1 MVKIREDFKYKK
13 IKNFFSEDE
22 VKLLKTYCDIKSRIS
37 IENFDQGKDWG
48 QGFYGDQI
56 MESMLLN
63 KKDFMSKECG
73 IELLP
78 TYSFW
83 RLYTK
88 FQYLPK
94 HKDRPSCEIS
104 VTIMVGSDGTP
115 WPIYMEDQPVN
126 LEPGDACIYRGCELN
141 HRREEFQ
148 GDWHSQIF
156 LHYVDKKGPYA
167 DYKFDKRFRI
177 V

>member
-1 MVKIREDFKYKK
+1 MLFKK
-13 IKNFFSEDE
+13 IKNFLTKDE
-22 VKLLKTYCDIKSRIS
+22 
-37 IENFDQGKDWG
+37 
-48 QGFYGDQI
+48 
-56 MESMLLN
+56 
-63 KKDFMSKECG
+63 
-73 IELLP
+73 IELLTNYTIIKHRGNRQNFDFKQNPVGDTYYVYDPITESLLLKKKKLMEKETGLELFP

-83 RLYTK
+83 RLYTFGADLK
-88 FQYLPK
+88 N